1 MGEDVYVVDRESRAR
16 FGRVYETMLF
26 MDFPVDDALHMRGA
40 CITPSDRGRS
50 RSNPFTDRSRPLRV
64 MLDPA
69 LDHEDASVIR
79 ALQLGCMS
87 EVAEILRVSRDPH
100 PSPSGARTIEL
111 EDLGPQR
118 DGVHG
123 WAAHFEES
131 STWVS
136 MSDDYLEVARHVF
149 GPSAS
154 DAAHTAVLTGH
165 THEALGCDVFLTTNR
180 QLVDRRG
187 SLSSWAGR
195 LAPIDPVELARLLG
209 ILLRQQG
216 VLPTSAQ
223 SWVRGG
229 VYEATV
235 HDWLP
240 SYLSLYQLLA
250 AQSDTDRTLDYLDG
264 LLGNCA
270 LAIMAL
276 DRLAVL
282 HLAEDTSP
290 ANNSSSAQ
298 QQYESASLA
307 IAASAA
313 LESLTWVLF
322 TLAGAQADRRSVSF
336 RHIVRNRTRRKNA
349 AWLEQVI
356 AFCPDAVSAFR
367 KGFVPT
373 LELVLHF
380 RDLLQHHVPIPAA
393 VGVFGQII
401 RVNGEEQFID
411 KRRIGILRTEPHPGE
426 TPRWPS
432 NHEAMG
438 VLPDAVMP
446 YPFFRSA
453 VHDTFSTVQAVLLE
467 LCSKLGASG
476 DDPANPHYTIMGEG
490 ANVELP
496 RFLALSL

>member
-1 MGEDVYVVDRESRAR
+1 MDENAYVVDRESRAR
-16 FGRVYETMLF
+16 FGRVYEAMLF
-26 MDFPVDDALHMRGA
+26 MDFSLNDALHMRGP
-40 CITPSDRGRS
+40 CIAPNDRWHS
-50 RSNPFTDRSRPLRV
+50 RPNPFTDRSRPLRV
-64 MLDPA
+64 MLDPT
-69 LDHEDASVIR
+69 LDHEDENTVR
-79 ALQLGCMS
+79 ALQASCMS
-87 EVAEILRVSRDPH
+87 EVAEVLRVSRDPH
-100 PSPSGARTIEL
+100 PSPSGAKTVEL
-111 EDLGPQR
+111 EDLGPQG

-123 WAAHFEES
+123 WEAHFGKS

-149 GPSAS
+149 GPLTAG
-154 DAAHTAVLTGH
+154 AAHTTVLAAH

-187 SLSSWAGR
+187 SLSGWAGR
-195 LAPIDPVELARLLG
+195 LAPIAPEELARFLG

-216 VLPTSAQ
+216 VLPTSTQ

-235 HDWLP
+235 QDWLP
-240 SYLSLYQLLA
+240 SYLSLYRLLA
-250 AQSDTDRTLDYLDG
+250 AQPDTDRTLDYLEG

-270 LAIMAL
+270 LAVMAL

-282 HLAEDTSP
+282 HFAEDTSP

-298 QQYESASLA
+298 QQYESASLV

-322 TLAGAQADRRSVSF
+322 TLAGAQADRRGVSF
-336 RHIVRNRTRRKNA
+336 RKIVDTRARRKNA
-349 AWLEQVI
+349 AWVERVSD
-356 AFCPDAVSAFR
+356 FCPVAVSTFR

-373 LELVLHF
+373 LVLVVHH

-393 VGVFGQII
+393 VGVFGRLV
-401 RVNGEEQFID
+401 RVNGEE
-411 KRRIGILRTEPHPGE
+411 RLVNERHIGILRTEPHPGE
-426 TPRWPS
+426 APRWPS
-432 NHEAMG
+432 SREAMG
-438 VLPDAVMP
+438 ILPDAVMP

-453 VHDTFSTVQAVLLE
+453 VHETLSLVQAVLSE
-467 LCSKLGASG
+467 LSSRLGASG
-476 DDPANPHYTIMGEG
+476 ANPANPHYTIMGEDTNAG
-490 ANVELP
+490 LP